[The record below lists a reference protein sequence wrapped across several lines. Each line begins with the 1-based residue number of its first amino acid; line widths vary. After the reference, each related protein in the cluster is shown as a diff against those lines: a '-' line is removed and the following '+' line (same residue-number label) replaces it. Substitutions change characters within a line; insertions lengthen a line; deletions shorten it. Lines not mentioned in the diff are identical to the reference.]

1 MSTTSRIRK
10 PTLKFSSPHKRRK
23 KMKLISAVIRPKHFQ
38 RLAVALRKANVSGIT
53 VVKAQGF
60 GREQLDSDLG
70 LIGIM
75 AERMKVE
82 IAVED
87 DEAPRIVKLVNDIV
101 ATGRDGDG
109 IIFVWELV
117 QAKRIERSGTDPG
130 V

>member
-1 MSTTSRIRK
+1 
-10 PTLKFSSPHKRRK
+10 
-23 KMKLISAVIRPKHFQ
+23 MKLISAVIRPKHFQ

-53 VVKAQGF
+53 VLKAQGF

-75 AERMKVE
+75 AERIKVE

-87 DEAPRIVKLVNDIV
+87 DDAPRIVKLVNDIV

-109 IIFVWELV
+109 MIFVWELV
-117 QAKRIERSGTDPG
+117 QAKRIERAGTDPG